1 MPTHKKR
8 PPGSRLVATFREAGL
23 RFSRDGCAFL
33 AQAIAFNALFA
44 LFPLVVL
51 ILTAASYVYPQ
62 AQDRVLAFFD
72 TFSPTLHEFVAANL
86 QSYIYGRGIS
96 SVIALAFLVWS
107 GKNLFMGLA
116 YALDRALGVPKGRPL
131 IHNIALSL
139 VMLPI
144 MAVMLIIAMG
154 LPVIMSIAMA
164 VANLPDQRNLTHV
177 GAYFLSILLVF
188 VASFVLY
195 RFLPNRRMSWAFSL
209 PGAVVVA
216 AAWPVVQFAFT
227 QYTLH
232 ISYAQIYGALSVP
245 LVLLLWF
252 YVIGSTFFYGAEFC
266 AAWAAHRGKEHVP
279 LVIDMLDPIAEPAA
293 VEQ

>member
-1 MPTHKKR
+1 M
-8 PPGSRLVATFREAGL
+8 

-33 AQAIAFNALFA
+33 AQAVAFNALFA

-51 ILTAASYVYPQ
+51 VLTAASYVYPM
-62 AQDRVLAFFD
+62 AQERVLGFFD
-72 TFSPTLHEFVAANL
+72 EFSPTLHQFVAANL
-86 QSYIYGRGIS
+86 RSYIYGRGIS
-96 SVIALAFLVWS
+96 SIIALGFLMWS
-107 GKNLFMGLA
+107 AKNLFMGLA

-131 IHNIALSL
+131 INNIALSI

-144 MAVMLIIAMG
+144 MAIVLVIAMG
-154 LPVIMSIAMA
+154 LPVVMSIAMA
-164 VANLPDQRNLTHV
+164 VAKLPDQRNLTHV
-177 GAYFLSILLVF
+177 GAYILSIALVF
-188 VASFVLY
+188 LASFFLY

-252 YVIGSTFFYGAEFC
+252 YVIGSTFFFGAEFC
-266 AAWAAHRGKEHVP
+266 AAWAAHRGKERIP
-279 LVIDMLDPIAEPAA
+279 LVMDALDPMSETAA
-293 VEQ
+293 SER